1 LNKVKIMGLR
11 KRLTYCGVFVLIF
24 ALSALLYFSIAFQ
37 NGVDSIAAEWSEAK
51 PNPIGDFGSTKTLS
65 ILPLV
70 NWHTRDN
77 SLQGEAGVSYLIK
90 TDHNT
95 LLFDVGFNKGG
106 NSPSPLEHNMA
117 QLGIEIESIDTIFLS
132 HAHLDHRGG
141 QQWVNKN
148 TFSIG
153 KEQVDLSKKKIYSPV
168 PTVYPNAEVTIT
180 PKATIIA
187 EGMASLGVIPRQLA
201 IGRIEEQALVINVE
215 GKGNVIIIGC
225 GHQTVPKILDHSAKV
240 FSAPLYG
247 LVGDLHYPLPEGRL
261 SFLGINLQRRF
272 ASGEGPHKPITLETM
287 ERDLD
292 LLTKQNLGA
301 IALGGHDTSDQV
313 IERFKLRFGDKYH
326 HVRVGEW
333 IDIVTPNPSQK

>member
-1 LNKVKIMGLR
+1 MKR
-11 KRLTYCGVFVLIF
+11 KKWLAYCGVFVLVF
-24 ALSALLYFSIAFQ
+24 GLSALVYFSIAFK
-37 NGVDSIAAEWSEAK
+37 NGTDTIAAEWSMTQ
-51 PNPIGDFGSTKTLS
+51 PNEINNFGSTKTLS

-70 NWHTRDN
+70 NWHTRDK

-95 LLFDVGFNKGG
+95 LLFDVAFNQGG
-106 NSPSPLEHNMA
+106 RSPSPLEHNMA
-117 QLGIEIESIDTIFLS
+117 QLGIKIEDIDTIFLS

-141 QQWVNKN
+141 QQWVDKN
-148 TFSIG
+148 TFSMG
-153 KEQVDLSKKKIYSPV
+153 QEQIDLSDKKIYA
-168 PTVYPNAEVTIT
+168 PTATEYPNAKVTLIPT
-180 PKATIIA
+180 ATIIA
-187 EGMASLGVIPRQLA
+187 EGIASLGAIPRQLA
-201 IGRIEEQALVINVE
+201 MGRVDEQALVIHVE
-215 GKGNVIIIGC
+215 GKGNVIIVGC

-240 FSAPLYG
+240 FSDPLYG

-272 ASGEGPHKPITLETM
+272 ASGDGPHKPITLETM
-287 ERDLD
+287 EHELD

-313 IERFKLRFGDKYH
+313 IERFSIRFGDKYH

-333 IDIVTPNPSQK
+333 IDIVSPRLNQEQP

>member
-1 LNKVKIMGLR
+1 MKLR
-11 KRLTYCGVFVLIF
+11 KWLTYCGVFVVIF
-24 ALSALLYFSIAFQ
+24 SLSALVYFSIVFQ
-37 NGVDSIAAEWSEAK
+37 NGVDSIAAEWSRAQ

-153 KEQVDLSKKKIYSPV
+153 KEQIDLSDKKIYSPI
-168 PTVYPNAEVTIT
+168 PTEYPNAQVTVT

-187 EGMASLGVIPRQLA
+187 EGMASLGAIPRQLA
-201 IGRIEEQALVINVE
+201 IGRIEEQALVIHVE
-215 GKGNVIIIGC
+215 GKGNVIIVGC
-225 GHQTVPKILDHSAKV
+225 GHQTVPKILAHSAKV
-240 FSAPLYG
+240 FNAPLYG

-261 SFLGINLQRRF
+261 SLLGINLQRRF
-272 ASGEGPHKPITLETM
+272 ASGDGPHKPITLATM

-313 IERFKLRFGDKYH
+313 IERFNLRFGDKYH

-333 IDIVTPNPSQK
+333 IDIVPPSPSQK